1 MTTNSPISGVPGQYR
16 PTDEE
21 VDGLV
26 RRASTHPQGS
36 GFLINGAIDSVAAT
50 FGVHAFVV
58 DEARRRLCAKD
69 PGAVRQGKAMSAR

>member
-1 MTTNSPISGVPGQYR
+1 MTTNSPVSGVPGQYR
-16 PTDEE
+16 PTAAE

-26 RRASTHPQGS
+26 QRASTHPQGN

-58 DEARRRLCAKD
+58 DEARRRLGGAD
-69 PGAVRQGKAMSAR
+69 PGAVRQGPAISAR